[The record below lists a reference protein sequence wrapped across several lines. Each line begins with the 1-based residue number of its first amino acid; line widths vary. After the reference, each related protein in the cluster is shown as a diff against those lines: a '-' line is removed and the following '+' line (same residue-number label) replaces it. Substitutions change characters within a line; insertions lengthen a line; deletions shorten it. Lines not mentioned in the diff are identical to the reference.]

1 MSGYTGT
8 VCAPIFESL
17 KLSIFA
23 HRITN
28 FGGAIP
34 SSIGVAGAGVASIA
48 SILSRAF
55 STGFRSLITR
65 ADVATVFVLLIA
77 VFTCLSAF
85 IDDCCVTCGTGSARA
100 EPFAACLTEALRGVT
115 CAACV

>member
-1 MSGYTGT
+1 MSGYAGT
-8 VCAPIFESL
+8 VCAPIFECL

-23 HRITN
+23 YRITN

-34 SSIGVAGAGVASIA
+34 SSIGVAGAGVTSIA
-48 SILSRAF
+48 SILGRAF
-55 STGFRSLITR
+55 SAGFRSLITG

-85 IDDCCVTCGTGSARA
+85 IDDCCVTCGTSPSRA
-100 EPFAACLTEALRGVT
+100 EPITACLTEALR
-115 CAACV
+115 